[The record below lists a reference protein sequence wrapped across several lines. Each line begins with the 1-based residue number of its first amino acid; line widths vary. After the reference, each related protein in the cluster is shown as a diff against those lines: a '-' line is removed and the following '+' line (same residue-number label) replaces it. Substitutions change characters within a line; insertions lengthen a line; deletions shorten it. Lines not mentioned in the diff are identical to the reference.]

1 MMLVWVSVQVSPAGL
16 TLDVSATVPVNA
28 FTGAM
33 VMVAVPVAPEL
44 IPIVVGLALT
54 LKSAIA

>member
-1 MMLVWVSVQVSPAGL
+1 MILVEERVQVSPAGL

-33 VMVAVPVAPEL
+33 VMMEVPVVPEL